1 MRGFWHR
8 LGALRRGVLWDEV
21 WGPASLP
28 VDQGTRE
35 LVAVATA
42 GQAFQVVSGAITY
55 ETVQKASAESES
67 SLRREVKVDI
77 KNAMNALFGLIAGGL
92 VGAAAL
98 FQQTWGLGGAA
109 AAGLG
114 TALVTQ
120 WGLTLT
126 SARTRRQ
133 TVSTEYRFLRDLRV
147 ETLDRDLPLVIERI
161 RDAGLAPVFL
171 VDELDKID
179 GLESSMA
186 QLVQRMKHLV
196 ADYSFFCFL
205 TDRDYFEY
213 LFDLSRREAYPREH
227 TYFSHRLFV
236 LYRPRDLH
244 AYLDQLLQ
252 VTVGSPQATVVTSD
266 EVGKRALAH
275 LLLHRAMMHT
285 FDLQRELA
293 RLCDEAG
300 NVTLSPDQLVSHLGY
315 RFNIMV
321 QLAVEHLLNEEEMR
335 DRLDQ
340 DPLFGQ
346 LAYDAL
352 YYVSR
357 SWLGGDGELDVNE
370 APIDTY
376 LAVRLKDRHE
386 PGLHGADDPE
396 ADTRIGEVLGPL
408 DRQFLIDKVRRI
420 ANLLANPTLLQN
432 ELLSRAD
439 LDDLARQLI
448 ETIPAS
454 DETRLLSEP
463 EEAFRYSWRWDP
475 FGRRLID
482 LETPAVAEER
492 RHADDALIDDVSTFL
507 AELRLSPAVLAEAG
521 VLRTSPAWTQ
531 VLEAHGRLKGFFKSG
546 ETYDQLEH
554 DQVIVREY
562 AAMLSA
568 RGNLLAATLI
578 VAGVIA
584 HDTGMEVRTG
594 IRAGV
599 EALER
604 AVAFRSTDA
613 ETATAA
619 LNLPALPFSPVPPQ
633 VMLENETFGAWRA
646 HIEEQW
652 RQIEQTEST
661 LDLSEARSRAW
672 DSWRNRLQ
680 TNLSGPQAPPPGY
693 YGFPLPD
700 HAELVVEA
708 VRRARTRSGE
718 RALSLRW
725 DLGAM
730 TVGEWS
736 QLLFAALDDN
746 DVDDGEYAPLWA
758 AFPALGYL
766 GFGGLVFPLHNLML
780 DMQSKFK
787 KWARELPLNGPNNW
801 SGPGPP
807 SDPPILLLALDRH
820 SIADGSRPLPERA
833 VLAIRRSELART
845 TAGTVLPTLLS
856 QPDLW
861 VGWGPL
867 VIEWADEI
875 GPARG
880 SDLPQS
886 LQALRRIDVSR
897 QPHDG
902 KEPLGPD
909 QICGVTS
916 LRELIGMLDPLK
928 TARAE
933 QELDSQPV

>member
-1 MRGFWHR
+1 MRGFWQR
-8 LGALRRGVLWDEV
+8 LGVLRSGVLWDEV
-21 WGPASLP
+21 SGSGGRPA
-28 VDQGTRE
+28 DQGMRE
-35 LVAVATA
+35 LVAIATA

-67 SLRREVKVDI
+67 ALRREVKVDI
-77 KNAMNALFGLIAGGL
+77 KDAMNALLGLIAGGL

-98 FQQTWGLGGAA
+98 FQQSWGLGGAA

-114 TALVTQ
+114 TALVMQ

-126 SARTRRQ
+126 SARTLRQ
-133 TVSTEYRFLRDLRV
+133 TVNTEYRFLRDLRV

-179 GLESSMA
+179 GLEGSMA
-186 QLVQRMKHLV
+186 QLVQRMKNLV

-244 AYLDQLLQ
+244 AYLDQLLH
-252 VTVGSPQATVVTSD
+252 VTAGPPQATVVTSD
-266 EVGKRALAH
+266 QVGKRALAH

-300 NVTLSPDQLVSHLGY
+300 NVTLGADQLVSHLGY

-321 QLAVEHLLNEEEMR
+321 QLAIEHLLNEEEMR

-357 SWLGGDGELDVNE
+357 SWLGGDGDLDVDD
-370 APIDTY
+370 ASIDAY
-376 LAVRLKDRHE
+376 LAVRLKDRHD
-386 PGLHGADDPE
+386 GAAEPE
-396 ADTRIGEVLGPL
+396 AGARIGEVLGPL

-420 ANLLANPTLLQN
+420 AGLLANPTLLQS
-432 ELLSRAD
+432 ELLARAD

-463 EEAFRYSWRWDP
+463 EQPSRYSWRWDA

-482 LETPAVAEER
+482 LEMPAVAEER

-507 AELRLSPAVLAEAG
+507 TQLRLSPAALAESG

-531 VLEAHGRLKGFFKSG
+531 VQEAHGRLKRFFLSG
-546 ETYDQLEH
+546 EAYEQLEH

-568 RGNLLAATLI
+568 RGKLLAVTLV

-613 ETATAA
+613 ETAITA

-633 VMLENETFGAWRA
+633 VMLENETLGAWRA

-661 LDLSEARSRAW
+661 LDPSDARSRAW
-672 DSWRNRLQ
+672 NSWRNRLQ
-680 TNLSGPQAPPPGY
+680 MNLPGLQTPPPGY
-693 YGFPLPD
+693 YGFPVPD

-708 VRRARTRSGE
+708 VRRARTRTGE
-718 RALSLRW
+718 PSLSLRW
-725 DLGAM
+725 DLAGM

-736 QLLFAALDDN
+736 RLLFAALDDN
-746 DVDDGEYAPLWA
+746 DVDDDEYAPLWA
-758 AFPALGYL
+758 AFPALAYL
-766 GFGGLVFPLHNLML
+766 GFGGLIFPLQNLML
-780 DMQSKFK
+780 DMHSKFR
-787 KWARELPLNGPNNW
+787 KWARELPPIGPNDW
-801 SGPGPP
+801 PATPLPP
-807 SDPPILLLALDRH
+807 SGPPILLLALDRD
-820 SIADGSRPLPERA
+820 SIADGSPPPPERA
-833 VLAIRRSELART
+833 VLAIRKSELART
-845 TAGTVLPTLLS
+845 TAGSVLPALLS
-856 QPDLW
+856 QPDRW
-861 VGWGPL
+861 GAWGPL
-867 VIEWADEI
+867 VVEWADEI
-875 GPARG
+875 GPARE
-880 SDLPQS
+880 SDLPRA
-886 LQALRRIDVSR
+886 LQTLRRIDVSR
-897 QPHDG
+897 QPYGG

-909 QICGVTS
+909 QLCGMTS
-916 LRELIGMLDPLK
+916 LRELIEMLESPQTSRL
-928 TARAE
+928 E
-933 QELDSQPV
+933 SQPA